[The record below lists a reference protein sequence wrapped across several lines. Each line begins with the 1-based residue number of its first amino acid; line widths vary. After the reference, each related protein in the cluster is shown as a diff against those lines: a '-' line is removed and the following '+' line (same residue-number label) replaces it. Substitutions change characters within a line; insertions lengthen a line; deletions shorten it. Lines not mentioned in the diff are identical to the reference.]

1 VADLPQDQPKPVG
14 SGSPSTGRPSEIGA
28 REVLLYLRDHP
39 GFLDRHPDAVRLLRA
54 PSRHGGD
61 GVLDFQHFMLERLR
75 RDTLRLHHEQANLVA
90 TSRGNLAS
98 QARVHKA
105 ALALLRAAS
114 FDHLLQVIT
123 TDLAVLIDVD
133 VVTLGIESAAAAT
146 MRLPMPGI
154 HLLRSGMVE
163 TLLGADREALLASD
177 IHGDPA
183 LFGAA
188 AGLVRSQ
195 ALLRLSFG
203 RTAPVGLM
211 CLGTRNPGSF
221 RPGLGTE
228 LLTFLAR
235 ILEIAIA
242 QWLQRGR

>member
-1 VADLPQDQPKPVG
+1 VADRPQDQPKPAR
-14 SGSPSTGRPSEIGA
+14 SGSPPAVRPSEIGA
-28 REVLLYLRDHP
+28 RDVMLYLRDHP
-39 GFLDRHPDAVRLLRA
+39 DFLDRHPDALRLLRT
-54 PSRHGGD
+54 PSRQDGD

-75 RDTLRLHHEQANLVA
+75 RDAVRLHDEQASLIA

-105 ALALLRAAS
+105 ALAMLRAAS
-114 FDHLLQVIT
+114 FEQLLQIVT

-133 VVTLGIESAAAAT
+133 VVTLAVESAATPT

-163 TLLGADREALLASD
+163 ALLGTERDALLVTGVQ
-177 IHGDPA
+177 GDPA

-188 AGLVRSQ
+188 CGLVRSQ

-203 RTAPVGLM
+203 RTSPIGLM
-211 CLGTRNPGSF
+211 CLGTRNPEAF
-221 RPGLGTE
+221 CPGLGTE
-228 LLTFLAR
+228 LLIFLAR